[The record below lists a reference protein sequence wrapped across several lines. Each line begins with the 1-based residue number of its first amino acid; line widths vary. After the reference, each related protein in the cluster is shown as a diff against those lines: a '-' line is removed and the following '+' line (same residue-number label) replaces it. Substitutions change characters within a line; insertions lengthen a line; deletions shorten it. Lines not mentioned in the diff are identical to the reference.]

1 MNELKPCPCCGS
13 TAVQRENKKGTLI
26 CIECENPVCGLR
38 TGWFLTY
45 AEAAEAWNKR
55 AEYKVIVGLP
65 ACVADEIEEVSAI
78 IARQAREIN
87 NREEQIAQLK
97 MQIEAYQF
105 EIADNRVIF
114 RKARKM
120 LKEGV
125 KADMSEDPL
134 GWAVY
139 HNKVIAA
146 LEILK
151 KGLEDK

>member
-1 MNELKPCPCCGS
+1 MRS
-13 TAVQRENKKGTLI
+13 
-26 CIECENPVCGLR
+26 
-38 TGWFLTY
+38 GWFLTY
-45 AEAAEAWNKR
+45 IEAADAWNKR

-114 RKARKM
+114 LKARKM
-120 LKEGV
+120 LEEGV
-125 KADMSEDPL
+125 KADMSENPL

-146 LEILK
+146 LKILK